1 MNWNKYLAKTTNQAQ
16 NGYLDYLI
24 DPRVQGGNR
33 LFVLA
38 FKDDDSWTCHKQY
51 YLAIVEIKDYNVMI
65 DGRNLFDQP
74 MKDDL
79 KA

>member
-38 FKDDDSWTCHKQY
+38 FKDDDS
-51 YLAIVEIKDYNVMI
+51 
-65 DGRNLFDQP
+65 
-74 MKDDL
+74 
-79 KA
+79 

>member
-1 MNWNKYLAKTTNQAQ
+1 MKYLAQTTNQAQ

-38 FKDDDSWTCHKQY
+38 FKDDDSRTCHKQY
-51 YLAIVEIKDYNVMI
+51 YLTTVEKKDYNVMTN
-65 DGRNLFDQP
+65 GRNFFDEP
-74 MKDDL
+74 MKDNL